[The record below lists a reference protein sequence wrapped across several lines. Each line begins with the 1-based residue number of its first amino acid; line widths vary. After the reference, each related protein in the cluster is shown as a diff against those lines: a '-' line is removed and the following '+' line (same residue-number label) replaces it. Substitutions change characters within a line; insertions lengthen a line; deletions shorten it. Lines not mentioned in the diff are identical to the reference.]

1 MLSTSFFFAAVL
13 VFIFANIQYSGL
25 VVTIRQHYQEYYES
39 VGSPPALFITPLNAG
54 AAWSFLIYVTLAEYK
69 KDTPPE
75 QIVGSL
81 RATRV
86 TFLIAFSLLIL
97 AIAASFL

>member
-13 VFIFANIQYSGL
+13 VFVIASIQYAGL

-39 VGSPPALFITPLNAG
+39 IGKPPALFVTLLNAG
-54 AAWSFLIYVTLAEYK
+54 ATWSFLIYLTLGEFH
-69 KDTPPE
+69 DDEPPE

-81 RATRV
+81 KATRIM
-86 TFLIAFSLLIL
+86 FLLGFFLVAL
-97 AIAASFL
+97 AIIASFV